1 MPPTAD
7 VDERAR
13 MAIHE
18 VERPSPQGGRVAL
31 LALDP
36 ELADAVP
43 SANRELA
50 RLALTAP
57 VVSFEPGKLPVIE
70 PPPQDCLG
78 ALILE
83 GLLIRS
89 VDVSGGGCIEFLS
102 AGDLIRPWVDDV
114 DDELVSLDSHWEVTE
129 AARLAVLDRLFIQ
142 RAARW
147 PEVLATLYG
156 RGIDRARRL
165 AANSAISHVRRVDAR
180 LLTLFWRLAG
190 RWGRVTPEGIVVPL
204 RLTHHTLG
212 CLVGAQRP
220 SVTTALG
227 KLVRQGEVSRTREG
241 YWILH
246 GTPPDRVD

>member
-1 MPPTAD
+1 
-7 VDERAR
+7 

-18 VERPSPQGGRVAL
+18 VERPSQSGRAPL

-43 SANRELA
+43 AADRELA

-57 VVSFEPGKLPVIE
+57 VVTFEAGKLPVIE
-70 PPPQDCLG
+70 PPPSDCLG
-78 ALILE
+78 VMILE

-89 VDVSGGGCIEFLS
+89 VDVAGGGCIEFLS
-102 AGDLIRPWVDDV
+102 AGDVIRPWIGDV
-114 DDELVSLDSHWEVTE
+114 DDDLVSLASHWEVME
-129 AARLAVLDRLFIQ
+129 GARLAILDRLFIQ
-142 RAARW
+142 RAVRW

-190 RWGRVTPEGIVVPL
+190 RWGRVTPEGIVLPL

-227 KLVRQGEVSRTREG
+227 KLVRQGQVSRTPEG

-246 GTPPDRVD
+246 GTPPDSVN